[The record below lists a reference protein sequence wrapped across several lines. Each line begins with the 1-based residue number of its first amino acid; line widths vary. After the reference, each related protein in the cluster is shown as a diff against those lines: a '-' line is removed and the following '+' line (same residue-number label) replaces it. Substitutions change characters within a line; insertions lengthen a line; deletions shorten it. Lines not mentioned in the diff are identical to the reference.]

1 MDPFKATQS
10 RKKRLE
16 ASNRASISPRIK
28 LEELITLSKKV
39 QNGITKKMMFHVPTV
54 TIYSI
59 LELPVVNKD
68 RKQLKKMLSVWEGL
82 NKKTIHI
89 QPIFEKFW
97 NCPEGYLS
105 LLTTHMNAG
114 TLSTLREEV
123 GAVPELALSDIGF
136 QILEGLSN
144 L

>member
-68 RKQLKKMLSVWEGL
+68 RKQLKKMLGVW
-82 NKKTIHI
+82 
-89 QPIFEKFW
+89 
-97 NCPEGYLS
+97 
-105 LLTTHMNAG
+105 
-114 TLSTLREEV
+114 
-123 GAVPELALSDIGF
+123 
-136 QILEGLSN
+136 
-144 L
+144 